1 MRRAATLVFLFA
13 AAAHVSARPQA
24 APAAKNACQL
34 LTGAEIAA
42 VQGERF
48 TDAKL
53 TTLDNRSQCFYQLP
67 TFVKSVS
74 VDLIGGNARAY
85 WREHFASKE
94 KEEAKEPREGE
105 ESEEGQAPERVR
117 GLGSEAFWAGS
128 RVAGS
133 LYVLKGNAILRVSV
147 GGPGSESEKLAR
159 SKRLARNALRRMR

>member
-1 MRRAATLVFLFA
+1 MMRAATLFLVLA

-24 APAAKNACQL
+24 APAARDACQL
-34 LTGAEIAA
+34 LTRAEIAA

-85 WREHFASKE
+85 WLEHFESKE
-94 KEEAKEPREGE
+94 DEERKKPREGD
-105 ESEEGQAPERVR
+105 ESEEVGAPVRVR
-117 GLGSEAFWAGS
+117 GLGNEAFWSGS

-147 GGPGSESEKLAR
+147 GGPGTESEKLAR
-159 SKRLARNALRRMR
+159 SKRLARNALRRIR